1 MKQTKLY
8 NMIFPPFMLTV
19 IWPISAIGN
28 LIIDSLV
35 VTAVLFIL
43 KKLSRD
49 VFEKVFLR
57 LWLWGYVSDAIG
69 AVLMLIVS
77 ETGKFALDFDKIKPN
92 SLLFEILNGIDR
104 AVNWSSLDSIW
115 GVLFIILGILIAA
128 ISIFLFDYN
137 LVFKKHLS
145 DVLTKRQMI
154 IASLSMA
161 IFTAPYTFFVPENFY
176 AAIDNIPDKI
186 IEYCMRCF

>member
-35 VTAVLFIL
+35 VTAVLLTF
-43 KKLSRD
+43 KKFSLD
-49 VFEKVFLR
+49 IFEKVFLR

-69 AVLMLIVS
+69 AVLMFIVS
-77 ETGKFALDFDKIKPN
+77 EVGKFELYDAHIEPN
-92 SLLFEILNGIDR
+92 SLLFEIFNGIDR
-104 AVNWSSLDSIW
+104 AVTWSSLDSIW
-115 GVLFIILGILIAA
+115 GILFIILGILIAA

-161 IFTAPYTFFVPENFY
+161 IFTAPYTFFLPESFY
-176 AAIDNIPDKI
+176 DTINNIPTRI
-186 IEYCMRCF
+186 MEYCMR

>member
-1 MKQTKLY
+1 MKGDYVMKQTKLY
-8 NMIFPPFMLTV
+8 NMIFPPFMLTI
-19 IWPISAIGN
+19 IWPISTVGN

-35 VTAVLFIL
+35 VTSVLLIFR
-43 KKLSRD
+43 KLSLD
-49 VFEKVFLR
+49 AFGKVFLR

-77 ETGKFALDFDKIKPN
+77 EVGKFKLHHNQIEPN
-92 SLLFEILNGIDR
+92 SLLFEILNSIDR
-104 AVNWSSLDSIW
+104 AVTWSSLDSIW
-115 GVLFIILGILIAA
+115 GIMFIILGILIAA

-145 DVLTKRQMI
+145 NVLTKKQMI

-161 IFTAPYTFFVPENFY
+161 IFTAPYTFFLPKELVY
-176 AAIDNIPDKI
+176 
-186 IEYCMRCF
+186 